1 LEGGKFTLDFN
12 RASDSLNS
20 TGEFRYKTVTS
31 AAKNTTTVLTNQR
44 SNPIVTQAEHANRA
58 LLIQCRK
65 AAEAGNV
72 CGEDGCKLSI
82 H

>member
-1 LEGGKFTLDFN
+1 MDLN
-12 RASDSLNS
+12 RATDGLNS
-20 TGEFRYKTVTS
+20 TREFRNKSVTR
-31 AAKNTTTVLTNQR
+31 AAKYTTAVLANQR
-44 SNPIVTQAEHANRA
+44 SNPIVAQAERANRA
-58 LLIQCRK
+58 LLIQRRK